1 MLIIPAIDLLEGKC
15 VRLYKGKYDQVQIY
29 SEDPVA
35 KALSFQKAGAKLIH
49 LVDLDAARGEAKNNR
64 ETISKIVKT
73 LSIPVEVGGGIRSEK
88 DIEALT
94 QIGVK
99 RLILGTILIKEPQK
113 VASWIKKYPTVD
125 FIAGIDALDGEVK
138 VNGWNEESGWSD
150 VDLAQKVKQMG
161 FKGLIYTNISRDGT
175 LEGADIQNSAKV
187 AQASGLPL
195 IVSGGVSGLDDIKK
209 IVEKKEPLFW
219 GIISGKAYY
228 EGRLD
233 LKEAFHL
240 YQKD

>member
-35 KALSFQKAGAKLIH
+35 MALFFQETGAKLIH

-64 ETISKIVKT
+64 ETISKIVKA

-88 DIEALT
+88 DIEALI

-113 VASWIKKYPTVD
+113 VASWIKSYPTVD
-125 FIAGIDALDGEVK
+125 FIAGIDALNGEVK

-187 AQASGLPL
+187 AQASNLPL

-228 EGRLD
+228 EGQLD
-233 LKEAFHL
+233 LKEAFRL